1 MTTTFGEKKLGISK
15 QLLADQRCQVHIP
28 LRQFVLIRN
37 IRFQSWASSAAMRL
51 GRNLVSRPSLRPM
64 KPLEP
69 LKRSL
74 PNSRK

>member
-1 MTTTFGEKKLGISK
+1 MNGARSPE
-15 QLLADQRCQVHIP
+15 HIP
-28 LRQFVLIRN
+28 LRQFVLMRN
-37 IRFQSWASSAAMRL
+37 MRFQSWVPSAAMRL
-51 GRNLVSRPSLRPM
+51 GRLFISRPSLRPT

>member
-1 MTTTFGEKKLGISK
+1 MRSGD
-15 QLLADQRCQVHIP
+15 DQIHTIP
-28 LRQFVLIRN
+28 VRQFALMRN
-37 IRFQSWASSAAMRL
+37 ICFQSWTSSAATRA
-51 GRNLVSRPSLRPM
+51 GRFLISRPSLRPA